1 MGFEDL
7 ASFLDHKDL
16 RPNALRR
23 RLNFVHFVII
33 LNEP

>member
-1 MGFEDL
+1 MCFEDL

-23 RLNFVHFVII
+23 RVNFVHFAII
-33 LNEP
+33 FNEP